1 MTDSGKDFLDKALMD
16 AEVEICAAKCGV
28 FGPPGT
34 GKSHFKAILSG
45 RKRPTEGRQSTALA
59 TEADQIIPVVDIGS
73 EFEDEFLE
81 MHTILTQ
88 SQDGSK
94 VKWYVTDNK
103 KLDGLVARTLY
114 KQKRPDS
121 SIVIQERPVSNR
133 SLRGRVLKQ
142 LLQLIQKQPKVSKL
156 KCLKGM
162 RLIYIV
168 DTGGQPQFQEIMPM
182 FVRSSS
188 LHFLVHKLNKP
199 LDECPR
205 FDYEIN
211 GIKYTV
217 PDDMQVSNRTYI
229 QQSLQTISSCVFAR
243 SSERYTCGRIPKPQF
258 AIIGMFKDKCN
269 DVAALDEK
277 RSEVKECIQPYIESR
292 KCEAFTPSRH
302 NEKPMFSIDG
312 SEEGWSSNGNV
323 IDDLH
328 TNIENFTKSVRIRVP
343 VRWFLFLN
351 LLKEQQKHKQLNFL
365 SLQECE
371 DMAKKA
377 NIMMN
382 EQDDVIEALELFD
395 ELNLVLY
402 FSKFLPNVVFIAPAF
417 LLNKVSEII
426 VQSFDCDATNTGIS
440 SEERIQ
446 FRITGIF
453 ERSMIQKVESLQQ
466 GLNDTFS
473 QDDLFELLK
482 QLCIIADIAGNQRF
496 FIPCVLAL
504 ERNDVNSQF
513 FRSIIDHMHA
523 AEIDPLIISFP
534 DGYSPR
540 GLFCASIAYLA
551 KLPNWA
557 IESTSSTLIRRR
569 NLIEFEIS
577 ECTQHGQKALSIV
590 PLGNVVIVDRTSHIE
605 IYSTCDRKFLCD
617 IRRNINEALWYA
629 ATKCLAYS
637 PSNMKVSIGFSCNID
652 CGKPKPHGTAV
663 QDKDDPNWWMK
674 CLKNSR
680 KRAVKLNDKQLPWF
694 TTPAS
699 SGEYYDY
706 GLLTIHT
713 FLQELVLYPAPNP
726 RAGKGLMA
734 LEQFL
739 GCTGA

>member
-1 MTDSGKDFLDKALMD
+1 MNT
-16 AEVEICAAKCGV
+16 EVEICAAKCGV

-45 RKRPTEGRQSTALA
+45 KKRPTGGRHSTALA

-73 EFEDEFLE
+73 EFADEFLE
-81 MHTILTQ
+81 MHTITTQ
-88 SQDGSK
+88 SQDGSNI
-94 VKWYVTDNK
+94 KWYVTNNK
-103 KLDGLVARTLY
+103 KLDGLVAKTLY
-114 KQKRPDS
+114 KQKTPDS

-133 SLRGRVLKQ
+133 SLRRRVLKQ
-142 LLQLIQKQPKVSKL
+142 IRQLIQKNPKLSKL

-188 LHFLVHKLNKP
+188 IHFLVHKLNEP

-205 FDYEIN
+205 FDYEIS

-217 PDDMQVSNRTYI
+217 PDKMLVSNRTYI
-229 QQSLQTISSCVFAR
+229 EQSLRTISSCVFAR
-243 SSERYTCGRIPKPQF
+243 NSGRYTCGSNPKPHF
-258 AIIGMFKDKCN
+258 GIIGMFKDKCR
-269 DVAALDEK
+269 DTAILDKK
-277 RSEVKECIQPYIESR
+277 RSEVNECIQPYVITKPR

-302 NEKPMFSIDG
+302 NEKPIFSIDG

-328 TNIENFTKSVRIRVP
+328 TNIENFTKSVKIRVP

-351 LLKEQQKHKQLNFL
+351 LLKEQKNRPFM

-371 DMAKKA
+371 DMAKKE

-382 EQDDVIEALELFD
+382 EKDDVIEALELFD

-402 FSKFLPNVVFIAPAF
+402 FSKFLPNVVFISPAF

-426 VQSFDCDATNTGIS
+426 VQSFNCDAPNTGIS
-440 SEERIQ
+440 SEDRIQ
-446 FRITGIF
+446 FRTTGIF
-453 ERSMIQKVESLQQ
+453 ERSMMQKVKSLQQ

-473 QDDLFELLK
+473 QDHLFELLK
-482 QLCIIADIAGNQRF
+482 QLCIVADIADNQRL

-504 ERNDVNSQF
+504 EDDDVNSQF
-513 FRSIIDHMHA
+513 LQLIIDHMRSA
-523 AEIDPLIISFP
+523 KVEPLTISFP

-540 GLFCASIAYLA
+540 GLFCASIAFLA
-551 KLPNWA
+551 KLPNWS
-557 IESTSSTLIRRR
+557 IESHSSTLRRRR
-569 NLIEFEIS
+569 NLIEFEVS
-577 ECTQHGQKALSIV
+577 ECTQHGQNALSVV
-590 PLGNVVIVDRTSHIE
+590 PLGTVVIVDRMSHIE
-605 IYSTCDRKFLCD
+605 VYSTCDRKFLCD
-617 IRRNINEALWYA
+617 IRRNINKALWYA

-637 PSNMKVSIGFSCNID
+637 PTSMKVGVGFSCAID
-652 CGKPKPHGTAV
+652 CGYPETHGTAV
-663 QDKDDPNWWMK
+663 QDKDDPNWSMK

-680 KRAVKLNDKQLPWF
+680 KRAVKLNDRQLAWF

-699 SGEYYDY
+699 DVMSGK
-706 GLLTIHT
+706 
-713 FLQELVLYPAPNP
+713 LVQSSDH
-726 RAGKGLMA
+726 
-734 LEQFL
+734 E
-739 GCTGA
+739 

>member
-1 MTDSGKDFLDKALMD
+1 MD

-45 RKRPTEGRQSTALA
+45 RKRPTGGRQSTALA

-81 MHTILTQ
+81 MHTIVTQ
-88 SQDGSK
+88 AQDGSK
-94 VKWYVTDNK
+94 VKWYITDNK
-103 KLDGLVARTLY
+103 KLDGLVAKTLY

-142 LLQLIQKQPKVSKL
+142 LRQLIQKNPKLSKL

-188 LHFLVHKLNKP
+188 IHFLVHKLNEP
-199 LDECPR
+199 LKKCPQ
-205 FDYEIN
+205 FDYEIG

-217 PDDMQVSNRTYI
+217 PDDMQVSNKTYI
-229 QQSLQTISSCVFAR
+229 EQSLRTISSCVFDR
-243 SSERYTCGRIPKPQF
+243 NSERCTRGRTPKPQF

-269 DVAALDEK
+269 DAAALDEK
-277 RSEVKECIQPYIESR
+277 RSEVYKCIQPYIESR

-302 NEKPMFSIDG
+302 SEKPIFSIDG
-312 SEEGWSSNGNV
+312 SEEGWSTNGNV
-323 IDDLH
+323 IDGLH
-328 TNIENFTKSVRIRVP
+328 TNIENFTKSVKIRVP

-351 LLKEQQKHKQLNFL
+351 LLKEKEKHKPFL

-371 DMAKKA
+371 DLAKKEK
-377 NIMMN
+377 IMMN
-382 EQDDVIEALELFD
+382 ERDDVIEALELFD
-395 ELNLVLY
+395 ELNLILY
-402 FSKFLPNVVFIAPAF
+402 FSKFLPNLVFIAPAF
-417 LLNKVSEII
+417 LLNKVSNII
-426 VQSFDCDATNTGIS
+426 VQSFDCDAPNTGIS

-446 FRITGIF
+446 FRTTGIF
-453 ERSMIQKVESLQQ
+453 ERSMMQKVKSLQQ

-482 QLCIIADIAGNQRF
+482 QLCIVADIAGNQRF

-513 FRSIIDHMHA
+513 LQLIIDHMHA
-523 AEIDPLIISFP
+523 ANIDPLMISFP

-540 GLFCASIAYLA
+540 GLFCASIAFLA

-557 IESTSSTLIRRR
+557 IESTSSTLTHRR
-569 NLIEFEIS
+569 NLIEFEVS
-577 ECTQHGQKALSIV
+577 ECIEQGQKALSVV

-629 ATKCLAYS
+629 AAKCLSYS
-637 PSNMKVSIGFSCNID
+637 PTKMKVSIGFSCDID
-652 CGKPKPHGTAV
+652 CGKEKPHGTAV
-663 QDKDDPNWWMK
+663 LDDDDQNWSMK
-674 CLKNSR
+674 CSKNFR
-680 KRAVKLNDKQLPWF
+680 KRAVKLNSKQLPWF
-694 TTPAS
+694 TTSAS
-699 SGEYYDY
+699 D
-706 GLLTIHT
+706 
-713 FLQELVLYPAPNP
+713 V
-726 RAGKGLMA
+726 GKLIIPV
-734 LEQFL
+734 
-739 GCTGA
+739 T

>member
-1 MTDSGKDFLDKALMD
+1 MVYESILLVTDSGEDFLDKALMD

-45 RKRPTEGRQSTALA
+45 RKRPTGGRQSTALA
-59 TEADQIIPVVDIGS
+59 TEADQVVPVVDIVS
-73 EFEDEFLE
+73 EFKDELLE
-81 MHTILTQ
+81 MHTIVTQ

-94 VKWYVTDNK
+94 VKWYITDNK
-103 KLDGLVARTLY
+103 KLDGLVAKTIY

-121 SIVIQERPVSNR
+121 SIVIQERPVPNR
-133 SLRGRVLKQ
+133 SLRRKVLEQ
-142 LLQLIQKQPKVSKL
+142 LRQLIQKNPKLSKL

-188 LHFLVHKLNKP
+188 IHFLVHKLNEP
-199 LDECPR
+199 LMKCPQ
-205 FDYEIN
+205 FDYEIG

-217 PDDMQVSNRTYI
+217 PDDMQVSNKTYI
-229 QQSLQTISSCVFAR
+229 EQSLRTISSCVFDR
-243 SSERYTCGRIPKPQF
+243 NSERCTRGRTPKPQF

-269 DVAALDEK
+269 DAPALDEK
-277 RSEVKECIQPYIESR
+277 RSEVYKCIQPYIESR

-302 NEKPMFSIDG
+302 SEKPIFSIDG
-312 SEEGWSSNGNV
+312 SEAGWSTNGNV

-328 TNIENFTKSVRIRVP
+328 TNIENFTKSVKIRVP

-351 LLKEQQKHKQLNFL
+351 LLKEQQKHRPFL

-371 DMAKKA
+371 DMAKKE

-402 FSKFLPNVVFIAPAF
+402 FSKFLPNLVFIAPAF
-417 LLNKVSEII
+417 LLNKVSNII
-426 VQSFDCDATNTGIS
+426 VQSFDCDAPNTGIS

-446 FRITGIF
+446 FRTTGIF
-453 ERSMIQKVESLQQ
+453 ERSMMQKVESLQQ

-482 QLCIIADIAGNQRF
+482 QLCIVADIAGNQRF

-504 ERNDVNSQF
+504 EHNDVNSQF
-513 FRSIIDHMHA
+513 LQLIIDHMHA
-523 AEIDPLIISFP
+523 ANIDPLMISFP

-540 GLFCASIAYLA
+540 GLFCASIAFLA

-557 IESTSSTLIRRR
+557 IESTSSTLTHRR
-569 NLIEFEIS
+569 NLIEFEVS
-577 ECTQHGQKALSIV
+577 ECIQQGQKALSVV

-605 IYSTCDRKFLCD
+605 VYSTCDRKFLCD

-629 ATKCLAYS
+629 AAKCLSYS
-637 PSNMKVSIGFSCNID
+637 PTKMKVSIGFSCDID
-652 CGKPKPHGTAV
+652 CGKEKPHGTAV
-663 QDKDDPNWWMK
+663 QDDDDQNWSMK
-674 CLKNSR
+674 CSKNLR
-680 KRAVKLNDKQLPWF
+680 KRAVKLNTKQLPWF
-694 TTPAS
+694 TTSAS
-699 SGEYYDY
+699 N
-706 GLLTIHT
+706 
-713 FLQELVLYPAPNP
+713 V
-726 RAGKGLMA
+726 GKLIIP
-734 LEQFL
+734 
-739 GCTGA
+739 TT

>member
-1 MTDSGKDFLDKALMD
+1 MYESILLVTDSGEDFLDKALMD

-45 RKRPTEGRQSTALA
+45 RDRPTGGRHSTALA
-59 TEADQIIPVVDIGS
+59 TEADQVIPVVDIGS
-73 EFEDEFLE
+73 EFKDEFLE

-88 SQDGSK
+88 AQDGSK
-94 VKWYVTDNK
+94 VKWYITNNK
-103 KLDGLVARTLY
+103 KLDGLVAKTLY
-114 KQKRPDS
+114 KQKRPNS
-121 SIVIQERPVSNR
+121 SIVIQARPGVSNR
-133 SLRGRVLKQ
+133 SLRRRVLKQ
-142 LLQLIQKQPKVSKL
+142 LSELIQKNPKLSKL

-188 LHFLVHKLNKP
+188 IHFLVHKLNEP

-205 FDYEIN
+205 FDYEIS

-217 PDDMQVSNRTYI
+217 PDKMLVSNRTYI
-229 QQSLQTISSCVFAR
+229 EQSLRTISSCVFAR
-243 SSERYTCGRIPKPQF
+243 SSERYTCGSIPKPQF
-258 AIIGMFKDKCN
+258 AIVGMFKDKCN
-269 DVAALDEK
+269 DAAALDEK
-277 RSEVKECIQPYIESR
+277 RSEVNKCIQLYIESG

-302 NEKPMFSIDG
+302 SEKPIFSIDG
-312 SEEGWSSNGNV
+312 SEEGWSTNGNV
-323 IDDLH
+323 IDGLH
-328 TNIENFTKSVRIRVP
+328 TNIENFTKSVKIRVP

-351 LLKEQQKHKQLNFL
+351 LLKEKEKHKPFL

-371 DMAKKA
+371 DLAKKEK
-377 NIMMN
+377 IMMN
-382 EQDDVIEALELFD
+382 ERDDVIEALELFD

-402 FSKFLPNVVFIAPAF
+402 FSKFLPNVVFITPAF

-426 VQSFDCDATNTGIS
+426 VQSFDCDAPNTGIS

-446 FRITGIF
+446 FRTTGIF
-453 ERSMIQKVESLQQ
+453 KRSMMQKVQSLQQ
-466 GLNDTFS
+466 GLNNTFS
-473 QDDLFELLK
+473 QNDLFELLK
-482 QLCIIADIAGNQRF
+482 QLCIIAEITSNQRF

-504 ERNDVNSQF
+504 ERSDVNSQILQ
-513 FRSIIDHMHA
+513 SIIDIMHA
-523 AEIDPLIISFP
+523 AEIDPLMISFP

-557 IESTSSTLIRRR
+557 IESTSNTLIRRR
-569 NLIEFEIS
+569 NLVEFEIS
-577 ECTQHGQKALSIV
+577 ECTQHGQNALATV
-590 PLGNVVIVDRTSHIE
+590 LLGNVVIVDMMSHIE
-605 IYSTCDRKFLCD
+605 VYSNCDRKFLCD

-674 CLKNSR
+674 CLKNSS
-680 KRAVKLNDKQLPWF
+680 KRAVKLNNKQLPWF
-694 TTPAS
+694 TTSAS
-699 SGEYYDY
+699 D
-706 GLLTIHT
+706 
-713 FLQELVLYPAPNP
+713 V
-726 RAGKGLMA
+726 GKLIIIVPVI
-734 LEQFL
+734 
-739 GCTGA
+739 